1 VRTLTRRRLL
11 QAAGAV
17 AASAALPRPAFG
29 HLLDDAGPHWLAG
42 DFHSHT
48 VLSHDVWGGPG
59 DDNTS
64 TGDAYT
70 FGWTAGEQIQ
80 NAELRGLDF
89 LAITDH
95 NRTDALRL
103 PEYRSDKLVL
113 LPAYEHSLSGGHSG
127 VFVPSRAALADIV
140 REAGGGTGFVGDAA
154 VQRFLDAVHGMGG
167 IAVLNHPFYG
177 NPDQGVELKWSYGAD
192 VSSLFDAVEV
202 WNIAWPARHDTTSIA
217 DSDNYLSLP
226 WWESQIV
233 PRRHI
238 PAVGGSDNHYR
249 STAAVQGVGQP
260 TTWVYAAD
268 RTPSAILEGVRA
280 GRTVITDEPP
290 GLEGPTLY
298 LAATEKW
305 PGGRPEQTVGDEVG
319 AEGPVDVFVHA
330 HNSVGSRL
338 RIVASGKVVA
348 EDLVTSPVYSKHFPD
363 IVLAEE
369 SWVRAELFVSAG
381 YFMTALTS
389 PIYAGDPAPA
399 AVRRAPSTGPAASY
413 GDPGVT
419 AAQRT
424 QAAATAVR
432 RHHGCGC

>member
-17 AASAALPRPAFG
+17 AASVALPRPALG
-29 HLLDDAGPHWLAG
+29 KLLGDSRGRWLAG

-70 FGWTAGEQIQ
+70 LGWTAGEQIR
-80 NAELRGLDF
+80 NAETRELDF

-127 VFVPSRAALADIV
+127 VFVPDKAALADIV
-140 REAGGGTGFVGDAA
+140 REAGGDTAFAGDAGA
-154 VQRFLDAVHGMGG
+154 RHFLHSVHRMGG

-177 NPDQGVELKWSYGAD
+177 NPDQGVELAWGYGPE
-192 VSSLFDAVEV
+192 VSSRFDAVEV
-202 WNIAWPARHDTTSIA
+202 WNIGWPARHDTTSIA

-226 WWESQIV
+226 WWENQIV

-238 PAVGGSDNHYR
+238 PALGGSDNHYR
-249 STAAVQGVGQP
+249 STVAVQGVGQP
-260 TTWVYAAD
+260 TTWVYAGE
-268 RTPSAILEGVRA
+268 RTPEAILEGVRA

-290 GLEGPTLY
+290 GLGGPTLH
-298 LAATEKW
+298 LAASESW
-305 PGGRPEQTVGDEVG
+305 PGGRPEQTIGDEVA
-319 AEGPVDVFVHA
+319 AEGPLDVFVQA
-330 HNSVGSRL
+330 RNSVGSRL

-348 EDLVTSPVYSKHFPD
+348 EDLVASPVYSRHFPD

-389 PIYAGDPAPA
+389 PIYAKHLAPA
-399 AVRRAPSTGPAASY
+399 SVRRTPSTGPAASY
-413 GDPGVT
+413 GDPGIT
-419 AAQRT
+419 AAQRSRS
-424 QAAATAVR
+424 AAVAAR
-432 RHHGCGC
+432 RHAGCGC